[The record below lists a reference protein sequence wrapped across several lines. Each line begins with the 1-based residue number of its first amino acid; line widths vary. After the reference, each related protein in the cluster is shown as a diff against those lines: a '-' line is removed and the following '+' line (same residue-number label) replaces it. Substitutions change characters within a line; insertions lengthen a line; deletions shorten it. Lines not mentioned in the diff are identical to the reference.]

1 MSLWIT
7 ALQRD
12 KYGNTNFIEF
22 DGSES
27 KCRLKVDANEIF
39 IHNADVTFEW
49 NGSYGNAANKVFFIE
64 IIVRDQLESDDDKLI
79 HFPYG
84 STG

>member
-12 KYGNTNFIEF
+12 KYGNTNFIEL

-39 IHNADVTFEW
+39 IHNTDVTYFFWVEW
-49 NGSYGNAANKVFFIE
+49 VIWQCFIE
-64 IIVRDQLESDDDKLI
+64 IIIRDQLQSDDDKLI